1 MLTHLAFMKSNINR
15 TVHNFEDDYNFEL
28 EDTLDEDLDVSSTPH
43 YVEEYSKSSRSSPS
57 KGNRNFKHNK
67 HKRDKHSHLDNW

>member
-1 MLTHLAFMKSNINR
+1 MKSNINR

-28 EDTLDEDLDVSSTPH
+28 EDTLDEDLDVSSTPY

-57 KGNRNFKHNK
+57 K
-67 HKRDKHSHLDNW
+67 